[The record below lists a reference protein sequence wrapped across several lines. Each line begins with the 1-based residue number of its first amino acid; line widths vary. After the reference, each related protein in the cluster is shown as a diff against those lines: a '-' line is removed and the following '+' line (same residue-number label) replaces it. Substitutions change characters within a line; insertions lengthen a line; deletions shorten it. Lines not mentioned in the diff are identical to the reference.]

1 MLFADRYRDE
11 LAGMLLVDPA
21 FPHQGEQMAQVAGV
35 SALMK
40 QTLPDFG
47 PCEAAARAHRRP
59 TSPPLV
65 DLCLNHGPSC
75 TPSLISALDAV
86 ALRPT
91 YWSDLESEVGS
102 FESTPGAAHA
112 DLDSPEFEGVP
123 AVRCPAVD
131 RPDGRDR
138 IALPGLTPT
147 QADALFRIWNHGHD
161 MIASRSSEGR
171 NQVVPHS
178 SHDIQF
184 YQPGAVIDAIREL
197 VDKARSGTRA
207 LPVRD

>member
-1 MLFADRYRDE
+1 MRWRC
-11 LAGMLLVDPA
+11 G
-21 FPHQGEQMAQVAGV
+21 
-35 SALMK
+35 
-40 QTLPDFG
+40 
-47 PCEAAARAHRRP
+47 RP
-59 TSPPLV
+59 TGRIWNPRSARSRARPELLTRTWIVLSSKASRQFGALPLIV
-65 DLCLNHGPSC
+65 L
-75 TPSLISALDAV
+75 TA
-86 ALRPT
+86 
-91 YWSDLESEVGS
+91 E
-102 FESTPGAAHA
+102 
-112 DLDSPEFEGVP
+112 
-123 AVRCPAVD
+123 
-131 RPDGRDR
+131 DR